1 MRSMGLMGGSV
12 GKEMHG
18 RVAGEDYARI
28 LYVSMDSTRKRYV
41 RRLGWE
47 REVVSNNAGQGGG
60 AEGNWLRVREGI
72 KGKESVGLE
81 KGGKVD
87 RK

>member
-1 MRSMGLMGGSV
+1 M
-12 GKEMHG
+12 
-18 RVAGEDYARI
+18 
-28 LYVSMDSTRKRYV
+28 
-41 RRLGWE
+41 
-47 REVVSNNAGQGGG
+47 VSNNAGQGGGG